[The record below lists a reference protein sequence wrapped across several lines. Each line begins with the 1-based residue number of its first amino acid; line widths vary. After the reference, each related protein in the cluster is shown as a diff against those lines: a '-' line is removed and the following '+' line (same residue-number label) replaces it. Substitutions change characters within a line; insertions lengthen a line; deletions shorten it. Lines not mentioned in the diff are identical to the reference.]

1 MAKRVL
7 FLCTGNSCRSVMA
20 EALLNHLGKG
30 EFVGFSAGSKPAGY
44 VHPASLET
52 LLRHDVPT
60 GTHTSKSWN
69 VFEGQPFDVV
79 VTVCDQ
85 AAGETCPNYPG
96 YPHKLHWSI
105 PDPAQASGTE
115 AQIHAAF
122 DDVFELI
129 KHNIQAH
136 ILS

>member
-30 EFVGFSAGSKPAGY
+30 KFVGFSAGSKPAGH
-44 VHPASLET
+44 VHPASLDC

-60 GTHTSKSWN
+60 GTPTSKSWN
-69 VFEGQPFDVV
+69 VFKYQSFDVV

-96 YPHKLHWSI
+96 NPQKLHWSI
-105 PDPAQASGTE
+105 PDPAHASGTE

-129 KHNIQAH
+129 KQNIQAH
-136 ILS
+136 FLP